1 MGGLR
6 PDGRWQGIAECDAAG
21 VRWTEWTTTVAE
33 AFDVVGA
40 GILVVGFGASI
51 VVATRVWR
59 ADGGREA
66 YRQLRSTFGGALL
79 LALEVLVAADLIRTV
94 TVAPTA
100 QNVLVLGMI
109 VLIRTFLSFS
119 LQVEMDGSLP
129 WRRSTGTAALG
140 ASAPRPK
147 R

>member
-1 MGGLR
+1 VGGLR
-6 PDGRWQGIAECDAAG
+6 PDGRRPGIAECDAAV

-33 AFDVVGA
+33 TFDVVGA
-40 GILVVGFGASI
+40 GILVAGFGWSI

-79 LALEVLVAADLIRTV
+79 LALEVLVAADLVRTV

-100 QNVLVLGMI
+100 ENVLVLGMI

-119 LQVEMDGSLP
+119 LQVEMDGTLP
-129 WRRSTGTAALG
+129 WRRSAALG